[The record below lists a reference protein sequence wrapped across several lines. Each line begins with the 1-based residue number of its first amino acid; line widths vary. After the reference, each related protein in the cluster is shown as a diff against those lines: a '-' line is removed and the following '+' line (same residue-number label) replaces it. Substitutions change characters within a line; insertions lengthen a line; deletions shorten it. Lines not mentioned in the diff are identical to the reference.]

1 MEDLT
6 VVWHWQSADPH
17 QSSVVHSTSQ
27 VSELKIAASSPPV
40 AAITLLEYCT
50 LVMISLKCH
59 CCLYGFARVFLRLT
73 FGGVKRGTGLNPNM
87 LIRWIEATKAE
98 AQTFKM
104 KTKRGFKVWWGVSL
118 LFTSVEASSLD
129 FYWSRARHANC
140 RVTST
145 SEVQL

>member
-1 MEDLT
+1 MDDLT

-17 QSSVVHSTSQ
+17 QSTVVHSTSQ

-50 LVMISLKCH
+50 LVMIRFKCQWFV
-59 CCLYGFARVFLRLT
+59 YGFARVFRLT
-73 FGGVKRGTGLNPNM
+73 FGGAKRGTGLNPNT
-87 LIRWIEATKAE
+87 LIRRIGATKAE
-98 AQTFKM
+98 AETFKM

-129 FYWSRARHANC
+129 FYWSTAGHANC
-140 RVTST
+140 RVRSL
-145 SEVQL
+145 SDVQL